1 MKPDGQ
7 KNSGKEFKVQEK
19 FDQILGRHMDRLI
32 GTKYGIEGLPINSMN
47 VSGLILLMERENEI
61 ENLTEAESERYT
73 PEVLCQEL
81 EEMGFDPGQ
90 DLDMAIQEMKQ
101 KGYVRVEDGRLIP
114 QKPAASMT
122 QLVDKT
128 FPKMPGMNL
137 VAYFIQTMDEVH
149 SERKDLETAAKQ
161 FDQMMQMQGVPLKR
175 GRTQP
180 QKGSPPSPKTKDR
193 LQNSDAQPNADRQ
206 ISSEEGLKPRNILG
220 RQKVVDFPQ
229 GLHAFTSESKVLS
242 SDASKSKV
250 KIRAVDFGRTS
261 PVPSEPEEIAS
272 VQGGKIESQKAESH
286 TEVTDKKK
294 QSEADAAKD
303 HTDFDASVLPRS
315 SSSLEVT
322 ADVKV
327 EDQGVE
333 EISEFQEEAPEVE
346 DTKDERD
353 IDTEDEVLE
362 KTDEDIART
371 IAAFEEGLAMEC
383 PMCRQSKV
391 QTKNTAKN
399 KVYYKCSN
407 KACNFI
413 SWGKPYHIPCP
424 QCNNPFLVE
433 ASDKAGKSIFKCP
446 RATCRYWQRPPWEIS
461 DKHQERIS
469 SASNTSAKVTAKSR
483 KPRKKVV
490 RRRRVRRKK

>member
-1 MKPDGQ
+1 MEPDRQ
-7 KNSGKEFKVQEK
+7 ENSGKEFKVQK
-19 FDQILGRHMDRLI
+19 QFDQILGRHMERLI
-32 GTKYGIEGLPINSMN
+32 GTQYGIEGLPINSMN
-47 VSGLILLMERENEI
+47 VSVLILLMERENEI
-61 ENLTEAESERYT
+61 EDLPAAESERYT
-73 PEVLCQEL
+73 PEILCQEL

-90 DLDMAIQEMKQ
+90 DLDMTVQEMKQ
-101 KGYVRVEDGRLIP
+101 KGYVHVDEGRLIP
-114 QKPAASMT
+114 QKPAVSMT

-137 VAYFIQTMDEVH
+137 VAYFIQTMDEVN
-149 SERKDLETAAKQ
+149 SERKDLKTAVKQ

-175 GRTQP
+175 DRTQP
-180 QKGSPPSPKTKDR
+180 EKGSPSSPETKDR

-206 ISSEEGLKPRNILG
+206 ISSEDGLKPRNILG
-220 RQKVVDFPQ
+220 RQKVVDFP
-229 GLHAFTSESKVLS
+229 HASHTFTSESKVLS
-242 SDASKSKV
+242 SDASKGKV
-250 KIRAVDFGRTS
+250 EIRTVDFGRTS
-261 PVPSEPEEIAS
+261 HEPSEPEEIGA
-272 VQGGKIESQKAESH
+272 VQDGEIESQEAESH
-286 TEVTDKKK
+286 SEEIEKEV
-294 QSEADAAKD
+294 QSKADAAED
-303 HTDFDASVLPRS
+303 HTALDAPVLPRS
-315 SSSLEVT
+315 SSSLEET
-322 ADVKV
+322 ADVKL

-346 DTKDERD
+346 DTKDELD
-353 IDTEDEVLE
+353 IDTEDEFLE
-362 KTDEDIART
+362 KADEDIERT

-391 QTKNTAKN
+391 QTENTAKG
-399 KVYYKCSN
+399 KTYYKCSN
-407 KACNFI
+407 KTCNFI

-461 DKHQERIS
+461 DNPQERID
-469 SASNTSAKVTAKSR
+469 SASNISTKVTAKSR